1 VYAAAAVSLQLQF
14 PAPVGGMCRNPD
26 GTSEDDDNQ
35 DVQYALETL
44 QSLRERQRGLEA
56 ELAVVL
62 HAHQQHLQHLQQQQQ
77 HLQYNQ
83 LALQQH
89 GRAAASVAAWEDA
102 AASSCYGE
110 SEYSSVLGAGLA
122 GRGANVYADIK
133 EASVAM
139 VLALAGAGAA
149 GERLQQQLQLR
160 GVHASASTSSLA
172 MFAAAGT
179 ASRSGSGVAAGSCSS
194 LPSLLRNQ
202 SGGSTFMQ
210 QQQLGADGLVLVSE
224 RQTIIWWAQ
233 EQLQGA
239 LDAIAASRTVLQLLR
254 NEAGLLKVRQ
264 RDSMG
269 VSLTVDTIDWAL
281 SKGNTVIVQG
291 ELQVRT
297 ACCGQG
303 ASGRFLLVLQHLRS
317 MVLTECGLQMLQLAF
332 GSSLRTAALPA
343 WCIGCMHSCDCVH
356 IDCTTLL
363 ALALLHICK

>member
-1 VYAAAAVSLQLQF
+1 
-14 PAPVGGMCRNPD
+14 MCRNPD

-62 HAHQQHLQHLQQQQQ
+62 HAHQQHLQQQQ
-77 HLQYNQ
+77 HLQYTQ

-89 GRAAASVAAWEDA
+89 GRGAASVAAWEDA

-110 SEYSSVLGAGLA
+110 SEYSSVVGAGLA
-122 GRGANVYADIK
+122 GRGATAYADIK
-133 EASVAM
+133 AASVAL
-139 VLALAGAGAA
+139 VLALAAAGAA
-149 GERLQQQLQLR
+149 GERPQLQLR
-160 GVHASASTSSLA
+160 GMHASGSTSSLA
-172 MFAAAGT
+172 MVAAVGT
-179 ASRSGSGVAAGSCSS
+179 ASRSVSGVAAGSCSS

-210 QQQLGADGLVLVSE
+210 QLGLGPDHLVLVSE
-224 RQTIIWWAQ
+224 RQTVIWWAQ

-291 ELQVRT
+291 ELQVR
-297 ACCGQG
+297 
-303 ASGRFLLVLQHLRS
+303 GRLAWVYVLLY
-317 MVLTECGLQMLQLAF
+317 LAF
-332 GSSLRTAALPA
+332 RACA
-343 WCIGCMHSCDCVH
+343 WVCCW
-356 IDCTTLL
+356 L
-363 ALALLHICK
+363 AQGTSMQS

>member
-1 VYAAAAVSLQLQF
+1 
-14 PAPVGGMCRNPD
+14 MCRNPD

-62 HAHQQHLQHLQQQQQ
+62 HAHQQHLQQQQ
-77 HLQYNQ
+77 HLQYTQ

-89 GRAAASVAAWEDA
+89 GRGTASVAAWDDA

-110 SEYSSVLGAGLA
+110 SEYSSAVGAAIA
-122 GRGANVYADIK
+122 GRGVTAYADIK
-133 EASVAM
+133 EASVAL
-139 VLALAGAGAA
+139 VLALAAAGAA
-149 GERLQQQLQLR
+149 GERPQLQLR
-160 GVHASASTSSLA
+160 GMHASGSTSSLA
-172 MFAAAGT
+172 MVAAVGT

-210 QQQLGADGLVLVSE
+210 QQQQMGPDGLVLVSE
-224 RQTIIWWAQ
+224 RQTVIWWAQ

-297 ACCGQG
+297 AN
-303 ASGRFLLVLQHLRS
+303 
-317 MVLTECGLQMLQLAF
+317 
-332 GSSLRTAALPA
+332 LPW
-343 WCIGCMHSCDCVH
+343 WCYH
-356 IDCTTLL
+356 TL
-363 ALALLHICK
+363 